1 MNFERNFD
9 NKMVYPQ
16 DFINRCFRFYPNN
29 PDIMRHISN
38 NSYLLGR
45 VLKSLIPEETNGDST
60 NAKVIDRVR
69 KQKLYDE
76 FVSLYEQ
83 QYLSRGKYI
92 DEENGLVYYNP
103 KVKKDYELKHGKNT
117 IAGNAAS
124 NELQKL
130 SDNLSSGLNGN
141 QRKRGLGNSGKFGR
155 R

>member
-29 PDIMRHISN
+29 PDIMLYISK

-92 DEENGLVYYNP
+92 DEESGLVYYNP
-103 KVKKDYELKHGKNT
+103 KVKKDYELKHGINSQT
-117 IAGNAAS
+117 S
-124 NELQKL
+124 NMTPNDLQKL
-130 SDNLSSGLNGN
+130 SNNLSSGLNSN
-141 QRKRGLGNSGKFGR
+141 QRKRGPGNSGKFGR